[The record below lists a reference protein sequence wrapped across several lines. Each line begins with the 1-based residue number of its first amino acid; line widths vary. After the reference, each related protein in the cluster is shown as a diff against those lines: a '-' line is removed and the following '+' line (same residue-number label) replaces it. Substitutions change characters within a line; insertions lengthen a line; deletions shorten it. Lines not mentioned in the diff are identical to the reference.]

1 MEITGELVLGRGA
14 ILQLELERAADGSL
28 AWDTVTA
35 AAMTFEAGS
44 LVRLLISDFAGGSLL
59 ALPQIPFL
67 TCTSPGQC
75 QLGAAALEVS
85 GAFDAPNYPGGAL
98 ALSGDGLSFA
108 LAPVPEPETWAML
121 LGGLGIV
128 GWLAR
133 RTKRPV

>member
-75 QLGAAALEVS
+75 QLGAAHHRLFQLAGHRRRAGQGADGKHPRAHAHPQPVQPRHVHDQRS
-85 GAFDAPNYPGGAL
+85 GLQRGV
-98 ALSGDGLSFA
+98 
-108 LAPVPEPETWAML
+108 PV
-121 LGGLGIV
+121 
-128 GWLAR
+128 
-133 RTKRPV
+133 